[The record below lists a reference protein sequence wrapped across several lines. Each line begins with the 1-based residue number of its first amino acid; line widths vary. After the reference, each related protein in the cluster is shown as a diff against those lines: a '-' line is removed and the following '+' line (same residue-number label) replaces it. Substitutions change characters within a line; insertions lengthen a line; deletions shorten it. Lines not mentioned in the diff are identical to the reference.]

1 MKSLKIFTLLSLF
14 CSFSFILNAQV
25 IEKGYFTAGL
35 NFTTS
40 LDEGGVK
47 PGVAFGYTVS
57 DNLVI
62 GTELLGSLSGDDTST
77 FGFQPY
83 GRYYFSNFFGQLG
96 LNYSRVKVSGAST
109 SNTDISLGAGYAFSY
124 GDSALIEPY
133 LKILPGDVM
142 VISMGVGVTLLLE

>member
-1 MKSLKIFTLLSLF
+1 MKSFKLFTLLSF
-14 CSFSFILNAQV
+14 FSCFSFLLNAQV

-47 PGVAFGYTVS
+47 PGVAFGYAVADNFTV
-57 DNLVI
+57 
-62 GTELLGSLSGDDTST
+62 GTELLGSLSGGDNST

-96 LNYSRVKVSGAST
+96 LNYSRIKVSGTST
-109 SNTDISLGAGYAFSY
+109 SNTDISLAAGYAFSY
-124 GDSALIEPY
+124 SDSALIEPY
-133 LKILPGDVM
+133 LKVFPGDVM

>member
-1 MKSLKIFTLLSLF
+1 MKSLKILTLLSLS
-14 CSFSFILNAQV
+14 CCFSVILNAQV

-40 LDEGGVK
+40 LDEGVK

-62 GTELLGSLSGDDTST
+62 GTELLASLSGDDNSS

-96 LNYSRVKVSGAST
+96 LNYSRVKVNGTST

-133 LKILPGDVM
+133 LKIFPSDIM